1 MKRFV
6 ETEDRRQGVPLP
18 EYLDGLVAEWN
29 SVQVIDVAD
38 AANGSATG
46 TGDNGPVAGGTSAPT
61 NGRTLHRPGN
71 LPLDPSFVV
80 M

>member
-29 SVQVIDVAD
+29 S
-38 AANGSATG
+38 ANGSATG

>member
-18 EYLDGLVAEWN
+18 EYLDDLVAEWN
-29 SVQVIDVAD
+29 PVQVIDVAD

-46 TGDNGPVAGGTSAPT
+46 TGDNGPVAGTSTNPT
-61 NGRTLHRPGN
+61 NGQILYRPGN
-71 LPLDPSFVV
+71 LSLDLSFVV
-80 M
+80 T